1 MADSGTALPVPRQDR
16 GRHQLRSSLP
26 LQKEERLAAPAS
38 PTRQSESRTSTT
50 ECGSSALWI
59 LISVESTWRKKLCG
73 LSTIP
78 WAKSVMHPEL
88 DTKRA
93 EKNWEHFCGQNGR
106 TEGCADENVQQGV
119 QARSSTQDENVRD
132 HLQFGSRAGRGTE
145 VSLQVER
152 TVAHRGRG
160 STGSEAGAAA

>member
-1 MADSGTALPVPRQDR
+1 MQCPAQVYTPSSRPYEGIPEPHYPFHDKTVVVTNC
-16 GRHQLRSSLP
+16 GR
-26 LQKEERLAAPAS
+26 
-38 PTRQSESRTSTT
+38 
-50 ECGSSALWI
+50 
-59 LISVESTWRKKLCG
+59 LC
-73 LSTIP
+73 LYREKT
-78 WAKSVMHPEL
+78 VMDPEI

-160 STGSEAGAAA
+160 STGSEAGAA